1 MVNILW
7 LLMIGVSIFMF
18 IVKGDYEGVMNTITT
33 SAESSIE
40 LLIAFLGAMSIWTG
54 VIKLCEKSGISDIIS
69 KILSYPMKVLF
80 PELHKKSKRAM
91 DSIIMNISANI
102 LGLSDA
108 ATPFGIKA
116 MEELQKINPEK
127 DKVSD
132 YMVTFLI
139 VNASSIQLI
148 PSTVISI
155 RASLGA
161 ANPSDIIF
169 PTIISTFISL
179 IFGLISNLI
188 FKRLFR

>member
-1 MVNILW
+1 
-7 LLMIGVSIFMF
+7 
-18 IVKGDYEGVMNTITT
+18 
-33 SAESSIE
+33 
-40 LLIAFLGAMSIWTG
+40 
-54 VIKLCEKSGISDIIS
+54 
-69 KILSYPMKVLF
+69 
-80 PELHKKSKRAM
+80 
-91 DSIIMNISANI
+91 MNISANI

-139 VNASSIQLI
+139 VNASCIQLI

-188 FKRLFR
+188 FKRLFH